1 MPKTS
6 QMTPNSN
13 GAICGTAMQ
22 AMEWSTDGLP
32 ERASSGWQ
40 ECVDHWRVCHFRQD
54 VARSRIPA
62 MDILFFLLLA
72 ALAVWGVVS
81 TLTRLDS
88 DGYGRPEIR
97 DRVRHIENR
106 PPRNA

>member
-1 MPKTS
+1 
-6 QMTPNSN
+6 
-13 GAICGTAMQ
+13 
-22 AMEWSTDGLP
+22 
-32 ERASSGWQ
+32 
-40 ECVDHWRVCHFRQD
+40 
-54 VARSRIPA
+54 

-97 DRVRHIENR
+97 DRNRHVER
-106 PPRNA
+106 MPLRRA

>member
-1 MPKTS
+1 
-6 QMTPNSN
+6 
-13 GAICGTAMQ
+13 
-22 AMEWSTDGLP
+22 
-32 ERASSGWQ
+32 
-40 ECVDHWRVCHFRQD
+40 
-54 VARSRIPA
+54 
-62 MDILFFLLLA
+62 MDIIILLLLA
-72 ALAVWGVVS
+72 ALAVWAVVS